1 MGEDDKGMQFTIV
14 HLMISIVLFF
24 VLFFGIAFILN
35 MLLRMT
41 WFMAFIYPIVV
52 IFIVNKVKL
61 IDYFREPA
69 KSFQT
74 LLSDLTTLAAADIV
88 ILLSGL
94 LGKIVAGFTMK
105 VLRKRG
111 YRMF

>member
-1 MGEDDKGMQFTIV
+1 MTMGMQFTII

-52 IFIVNKVKL
+52 LFIVNKIQL
-61 IDYFREPA
+61 LDYVHSTG
-69 KSFQT
+69 KSFQRLWT
-74 LLSDLTTLAAADIV
+74 DLTTLAVADII
-88 ILLSGL
+88 ILFSGL
-94 LGKIVAGFTMK
+94 LGTIAAGFTMK
-105 VLRKRG
+105 TLRKRG